1 MTRAFSSE
9 DKIKLPFN
17 KSKLTAEQLIDI
29 ADRFEAILLWM
40 ENGLWREY
48 NEWEGDEKKHEQLLQ
63 MCYDIARDY
72 KSHMELDWEE

>member
-1 MTRAFSSE
+1 MTRTFSSE

-29 ADRFEAILLWM
+29 ADRFEGIVVCM
-40 ENGLWREY
+40 ERKPESTTLRGK
-48 NEWEGDEKKHEQLLQ
+48 EKKQERLLQ

-72 KSHMELDWEE
+72 KSHVDWEK